1 MKKLNQIFA
10 AAVFATTLS
19 LGFSAEAQ
27 YKVIQ
32 DDGIAASPKLRQML
46 NERKFAKAVTVRNAE
61 FAVSQQRA
69 MKDGIAASP
78 KVRQSLNEQKARAR
92 DNSQVSAVASVGYK
106 PTGSDGI
113 TASPRTRQQINERTP
128 SVLVAPVK

>member
-1 MKKLNQIFA
+1 MKKLNQILA

-19 LGFSAEAQ
+19 LGFNAEAQ

-32 DDGIAASPKLRQML
+32 DDGIAASPKLRQIL
-46 NERKFAKAVTVRNAE
+46 NERKLAKSVTDRNAD
-61 FAVSQQRA
+61 FAVNQQRA
-69 MKDGIAASP
+69 MEDGIAASP

-92 DNSQVSAVASVGYK
+92 GNSQTAAIASVGYK

-113 TASPRTRQQINERTP
+113 TASPRTRQQINERTA
-128 SVLVAPVK
+128 SVLIAPVQ